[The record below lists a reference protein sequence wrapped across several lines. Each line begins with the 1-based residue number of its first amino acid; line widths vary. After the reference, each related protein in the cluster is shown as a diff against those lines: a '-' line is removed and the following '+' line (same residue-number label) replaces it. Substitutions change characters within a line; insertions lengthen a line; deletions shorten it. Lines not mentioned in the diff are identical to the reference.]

1 MYYYLDR
8 LITNVENNYLS
19 WDETQTFD
27 KEMTAC
33 REPGGDCG
41 DIQNKYAVMS
51 ADNRQKLHIDVAAD
65 PLTALSGEDKWNIE
79 GGLSAAGR
87 PGWLYGSL
95 ENQDVRDYVTDGNS
109 YDLNYLNSNTSQ
121 SDRALAFFGESE
133 NYWGTVAGAGSLLTS
148 SATLGEK
155 VVSAGLSYGANG
167 AVQIATG
174 NSGDKFDYLSF
185 IMSGLTGGGTPP
197 SWRGSG
203 GEDKCSMALRLA
215 GQQGNHYFLLFNHRN
230 IP

>member
-19 WDETQTFD
+19 WDETQAFD

-109 YDLNYLNSNTSQ
+109 YDLNYLNSNTPQ

-215 GQQGNHYFLLFNHRN
+215 G
-230 IP
+230 